1 MGQWASGPVAVM
13 EAALMPVSAA
23 GEAGLPIP
31 IAGGEP
37 CQVGVLGVGMLIA
50 PQGTVPLGS
59 DTPLGVW
66 SRGWCVLEVG
76 AFAWVS
82 QIAVAGDGSPSPSLS
97 PLVWVP

>member
-1 MGQWASGPVAVM
+1 MGMAVVLVGGAAYGWGRVAGTC
-13 EAALMPVSAA
+13 S
-23 GEAGLPIP
+23 
-31 IAGGEP
+31 GGEP
-37 CQVGVLGVGMLIA
+37 CQVGVLGVGMLIS

-82 QIAVAGDGSPSPSLS
+82 QRAVAGDGSPSPSLS
-97 PLVWVP
+97 PLVPVP